1 MFDHLAAT
9 PEFSRGRLFK
19 ENDSDHTR
27 SPYERD
33 RSRVIHSSSF
43 RKLKYKTQVFIAV
56 SYTHLRA
63 HET

>member
-9 PEFSRGRLFK
+9 PETSKGRLFK
-19 ENDSDHTR
+19 ENDSDHNR

-43 RKLKYKTQVFIAV
+43 RKLKYKTQVFI
-56 SYTHLRA
+56 
-63 HET
+63 

>member
-19 ENDSDHTR
+19 ENDSDDTR

-43 RKLKYKTQVFIAV
+43 RKLNLKPRFLLKVKVIIIGQD
-56 SYTHLRA
+56 
-63 HET
+63 